1 VTVTFS
7 RPVTGVKAS
16 SFRYIGV
23 IAGQSVD
30 LPVTDTKVKNLLG
43 TVTVAPASG
52 SGTSGS
58 TWRITFAKAVPTGTS
73 FTLKLKAAGA
83 GITDDIGNVLAA
95 DSQVLI
101 TG

>member
-1 VTVTFS
+1 VTFS
-7 RPVTGVKAS
+7 RTVTGVKAS

-43 TVTVAPASG
+43 TITVAPASG
-52 SGTSGS
+52 AGTSDS
-58 TWRITFAKAVPTGTS
+58 TWRITFTKAVPAGTS

-83 GITDDIGNVLAA
+83 GIIDDIGNALAA
-95 DSQVLI
+95 DSQILI